1 MAPFPS
7 WRLCSVPHVKRG
19 KLWKRLPLLL
29 AQPRVVQGLVTA
41 VTQVAQLIAQLGK
54 RRMPRVV
61 MKLMKVVMMMMMMM
75 MMMWGMTRWMPVEGA
90 TQAP

>member
-19 KLWKRLPLLL
+19 KLWQRLPLLL
-29 AQPRVVQGLVTA
+29 AQPRMVQGLVTA
-41 VTQVAQLIAQLGK
+41 GTQVAQPIASRGK

-61 MKLMKVVMMMMMMM
+61 MKLMKVVVMM